1 MKNFTTSAKTVPSL
15 PAVLAL
21 VLLGAAYRV
30 AAPSLGLPVNTAPL
44 MALSFGGALLLGWR
58 FAWVPVL
65 ALLASDFA
73 LGWFEPGGGFGGY
86 TLMSVGFYL
95 LTAFLGASAGSRT
108 KSWPALWCGTLLFGV
123 AFYLA
128 ANTYSWLF
136 WPGYEQS
143 LAGWWQSQTTGL
155 PQFSPPAWVFLRNA
169 LIADSLWCGLA
180 GLAWFAP
187 RRQRSE
193 ALAGVEKP

>member
-1 MKNFTTSAKTVPSL
+1 M
-15 PAVLAL
+15 LAL

-30 AAPSLGLPVNTAPL
+30 AAPSLEWPVNSAPL

-73 LGWFEPGGGFGGY
+73 LGCFENGGGFGGY
-86 TLMSVGFYL
+86 TLMSAGFYL
-95 LTAFLGASAGSRT
+95 LTAFIGASVGSRS
-108 KSWPALWCGTLLFGV
+108 KSLAGLWCGTLVCGI

-136 WPGYEQS
+136 WPGYEKS

-155 PQFSPPAWVFLRNA
+155 PEFSPPAWVFLRNA

-180 GLAWFAP
+180 ALFRFAP
-187 RRQRSE
+187 RRQHSE
-193 ALAGVEKP
+193 AFAGVDRP